1 MYLRFFCFAKKIGY
15 KALYTN
21 KNRRFYDKHF
31 GEALFKQGLQEIV
44 NFEW

>member
-31 GEALFKQGLQEIV
+31 FHLYRIMI
-44 NFEW
+44 NTR